1 MIPESEDT
9 CDEEIHCEISVPQK
23 FSVDSFCFD
32 DKSINYYTGFD
43 DYDHFMLFFSC
54 FRPAA
59 YELKYQCLLLPSKDK
74 PVLQCMTL
82 MKLRQAKDY
91 VELALFFKVSEL
103 IVSRIVVQLIKF
115 LYFQFKELDIWPS
128 KDVVQETMHAVSKH
142 SSYFGCIGSS
152 L

>member
-9 CDEEIHCEISVPQK
+9 CDEEIQCEISVPQK

-43 DYDHFMLFFSC
+43 DYDHFMLFCYS
-54 FRPAA
+54 FRPAEH
-59 YELKYQCLLLPSKDK
+59 ELKYQCLLLPSKDK
-74 PVLQCMTL
+74 PVMTL
-82 MKLRQAKDY
+82 MKLQQAKDY

-103 IVSRIVVQLIKF
+103 TVSRIVVQLINF

-128 KDVVQETMHAVSKH
+128 KDVFQ
-142 SSYFGCIGSS
+142 
-152 L
+152 